1 MHSLDLQGSNTA
13 AGAPPAPAAS
23 RCHMLHGALSAYV
36 DGELP
41 LEQSGALIHHIEQCP
56 ACSARLQAYREMRQ
70 QLQAL
75 PAPAAPTNL
84 ALRLRVQAS
93 HYSVRGQ
100 RWLYLRLRLG
110 AAIQAM
116 ALPTAVGTAAAL
128 FLFSALA
135 GGVRSNI
142 VNDPLRPDVVVG
154 GAATPPRLTS
164 SSDYG
169 VGASVLV
176 EAEIDA
182 TGHVYGYSVLSGP
195 TDAQLISRLNNQLL
209 MSVFQPATTNFGQP
223 TTGSLLVSFG
233 TVEVRG

>member
-1 MHSLDLQGSNTA
+1 MLNLEMQASNTA
-13 AGAPPAPAAS
+13 VGASPAAI
-23 RCHMLHGALSAYV
+23 RCQMLQAALSAYV
-36 DGELP
+36 DGELD
-41 LEQSGALIHHIEQCP
+41 LDQSGALIHHVEQCP
-56 ACSARLQAYREMRQ
+56 ACGARLQAYREMRQ

-75 PAPAAPTNL
+75 PAPEAPANL

-100 RWLYLRLRLG
+100 RWLFLRLRLE

-142 VNDPLRPDVVVG
+142 VNDPLRADVVVG
-154 GAATPPRLTS
+154 GTATPPRLTS
-164 SSDYG
+164 ASDYG

-176 EAEIDA
+176 EAQIDA

-195 TDAQLISRLNNQLL
+195 ADAQLISRLNNQLL

>member
-1 MHSLDLQGSNTA
+1 MLSLDLQSHHA
-13 AGAPPAPAAS
+13 ADGVPPAPS
-23 RCHMLHGALSAYV
+23 RCHQLQAALSAYV

-41 LEQSGALIHHIEQCP
+41 MEQSGALIHHLDQCG
-56 ACSARLQAYREMRQ
+56 ACSARVQCYRGLRQGLQE
-70 QLQAL
+70 L
-75 PAPAAPTNL
+75 PAPAAPTQL
-84 ALRLRVQAS
+84 ALRLRVEAS

-100 RWLYLRLRLG
+100 RWQYLRLRLG
-110 AAIQAM
+110 TAIRAM
-116 ALPTAVGTAAAL
+116 ALPAAVGTASAL

-154 GAATPPRLTS
+154 GNPTPPRLTS
-164 SSDYG
+164 LSDYG
-169 VGASVLV
+169 VGAPVLV
-176 EAEIDA
+176 EAQIDA
-182 TGHVYGYSVLSGP
+182 TGHVYGYSVLAGP